1 MPQVRPQFWHQF
13 WQGAKAGLPFHIVL
27 WPFAA
32 IFGAIATQAGLNI
45 AQVMGFSI
53 LVIAGSA
60 QLTALQLMMENAPT
74 VIVLATALAVNLRM
88 GMYSAAITPHLGKAP
103 LMTRAFAAYML
114 YDQPYALST
123 MKFDRDPALT
133 LSEKLGYFFGVAIP
147 LGIGWYVMTFV
158 GAVMGDRIPSSLG
171 LEFAVPITFIAVVAP
186 MLQSLAHIAAAA
198 TSVVLVLALGF
209 MPYGSGLLVAAI
221 VALFVGAGVELWL
234 ETRKTKR

>member
-1 MPQVRPQFWHQF
+1 MPHAWPQF
-13 WQGAKAGLPFHIVL
+13 WQGVKDGTPFHIVL

-45 AQVMGFSI
+45 VQVMGFSV

-74 VIVLATALAVNLRM
+74 VIVLSTALAVNLRM
-88 GMYSAAITPHLGKAP
+88 GMYSASITPHIGKAP
-103 LMTRAFAAYML
+103 LLTRAFAAYML

-123 MKFDRDPALT
+123 MKFERTPNLN
-133 LSEKLGYFFGVAIP
+133 LSQKLAYFFGVAIP
-147 LGIGWYVMTFV
+147 LGIGWYVMTFL

-186 MLQSLAHIAAAA
+186 MLQSLAHVAAAV

-221 VALFVGAGVELWL
+221 LALCVGAGVEIWL
-234 ETRKTKR
+234 ERRKAQR